1 MFEPIAQHDRVT
13 KLNQVIL
20 DLPDLGTQLR
30 DLDAQL
36 LLHDG
41 RHHGTAPTDQMP
53 EWQDAALDLGTQTGK
68 LLAQYLVV
76 MRQALRRHG
85 RQMFCVDLLGLQ
97 LQRQQRQQVVGGV
110 GLVDPLHQE
119 RLALPGIGVGLAV
132 RMQGAG
138 KLAIDVAQRLTDFLG
153 RLIAPCL
160 RRPGLGAACLRAP
173 ASAFLSAFLLE
184 PGFLCHAL
192 LHHFLGVQQQIFGA
206 CGVMFIPDL
215 DAEDLL
221 QHGLG
226 KVPLRLPGAL
236 ARNVAVL
243 VVQGFQSGVIV
254 AAVLQQADHQ
264 IHQQLLELG
273 ALHPGQ
279 PATLRWLTQQFVDE
293 IGHPALARA
302 QFRRERLDL
311 VYHPLGEPRLKV
323 LPFLQHLALGLDF
336 RHQPLETL
344 LRLVQWLALRNHLG
358 QGQFLTWFVVEE

>member
-1 MFEPIAQHDRVT
+1 MFEHAAQHDRVT
-13 KLNQVIL
+13 KVHQVIL

-36 LLHDG
+36 LLDG
-41 RHHGTAPTDQMP
+41 RRHHGTAPTDQVT
-53 EWQDAALDLGTQTGK
+53 EWQDAALDLGIQTGE

-76 MRQALRRHG
+76 MRQALRRHRG
-85 RQMFCVDLLGLQ
+85 QMFRIDLLGLE
-97 LQRQQRQQVVGGV
+97 LQRQQCQQVVGGV

-119 RLALPGIGVGLAV
+119 RLALPRIVVGLAV

-160 RRPGLGAACLRAP
+160 RQPGLGAARLRAP
-173 ASAFLSAFLLE
+173 TSAFVSAFLLE

-192 LHHFLGVQQQIFGA
+192 LHHFLGVQQQIVGA

-226 KVPLRLPGAL
+226 QVPLRLPGAL

-243 VVQGFQSGVIV
+243 VVQGFQGGVIV
-254 AAVLQQADHQ
+254 VAVLQQADHQ

-279 PATLRWLTQQFVDE
+279 PATLRWLAQQFVDE
-293 IGHPALARA
+293 IGHPALAGA
-302 QFRRERLDL
+302 QFHRERLDL
-311 VYHPLGEPRLKV
+311 VHHPLGEPRLKV

-336 RHQPLETL
+336 RHQPLKAF
-344 LRLVQWLALRNHLG
+344 LRLVHWLVLRNHLG
-358 QGQFLTWFVVEE
+358 QGQILARFVVEE